1 MRDGRHPRSNEQRA
15 PVSAPVPLGE
25 PDETAT
31 GAQDSEVA
39 ATQLKRHRRL
49 LDRTRALVRAI
60 EGGDDSRVEEAV
72 LELSRS
78 RRLFAPLA
86 FVVGAFVMLYQGVKL
101 LLSNWRLALVE
112 ILPAMWIWLAMLD
125 FKAHLLR
132 GKSFIVLRGPILIP
146 LILVIAAITA
156 ASFFLNAVFAFAV
169 ALPGSPEI
177 RRAFVEA
184 RAHLRVILGSGMVI
198 GLGLGVSTTVFPRWG
213 HWWFAVSLSIV
224 IGLMMIAY
232 VSVPSRLLGLKT
244 ARSRRDQVS
253 ATVIGG
259 SIGAVVCTPP
269 YVLGRIGVLMLGSHV
284 LFVPGIIVLVVGV
297 TLQAGASGAVKA
309 LKMSTKLLTG
319 QSREV

>member
-1 MRDGRHPRSNEQRA
+1 
-15 PVSAPVPLGE
+15 
-25 PDETAT
+25 
-31 GAQDSEVA
+31 
-39 ATQLKRHRRL
+39 
-49 LDRTRALVRAI
+49 
-60 EGGDDSRVEEAV
+60 
-72 LELSRS
+72 
-78 RRLFAPLA
+78 
-86 FVVGAFVMLYQGVKL
+86 MLYQGVKV
-101 LLSNWRLALVE
+101 LLSNWRLTLVE

-125 FKAHLLR
+125 FKVHLLR

-146 LILVIAAITA
+146 LILAIAAITA
-156 ASFFLNAVFAFAV
+156 VSFFLNAVFAFAV

-177 RRAFVEA
+177 GRAFVEA
-184 RAHLRVILGSGMVI
+184 RPHLRVILGWGLVI

-244 ARSRRDQVS
+244 AQSRRDQVS

-259 SIGAVVCTPP
+259 SIGAVICTPP

-284 LFVPGIIVLVVGV
+284 LFVPGIIVLVFGI

-309 LKMSTKLLTG
+309 LKMSAKLLTG